1 MAQNDKRYEPVAT
14 TLPPLLPA
22 ITREEATRAAKKLY
36 RHFGGTEHGSVDM
49 LTRARWRRHYR
60 SKRGALP
67 SWVSKHAT
75 AHDNNRKG
83 WGALIHDVS
92 HDIHDQRTPR
102 LRPHDG
108 AHAKLEAE
116 VAAYVV
122 AQGWLAGTLKPSPK
136 AKPTPHERRV
146 AKLANLDK
154 RIKKWTTR
162 QKRATTALRKLSRQR
177 RALEIKVAEG
187 TL

>member
-1 MAQNDKRYEPVAT
+1 MAHDDKRYVPVAM
-14 TLPPLLPA
+14 TLPMLLPA
-22 ITREEATRAAKKLY
+22 ITREEATRAARKLY

-49 LTRARWRRHYR
+49 IRRARWRSHYR
-60 SKRGALP
+60 SARGALP
-67 SWVSKHAT
+67 SWTSKVPT
-75 AHDNNRKG
+75 SNTNNGKG

-116 VAAYVV
+116 LAAYVV
-122 AQGWLAGTLKPSPK
+122 AKGWLAGTLKPSPK
-136 AKPTPHERRV
+136 AAPTPHEKRV
-146 AKLANLDK
+146 ARLANIDK

-162 QKRATTALRKLSRQR
+162 QKRATTALRKLTRQR

>member
-1 MAQNDKRYEPVAT
+1 MARDDTRYDPIAQ
-14 TLPPLLPA
+14 TLPHILPP
-22 ITREEATRAAKKLY
+22 ITRQEATRAATKLY
-36 RHFGGTEHGSVDM
+36 KHFGGIEHGSADM
-49 LTRARWRRHYR
+49 IYRARWRSHYR

-67 SWVSKHAT
+67 SWVSKTPTSPA
-75 AHDNNRKG
+75 NNGKG

-116 VAAYVV
+116 LAAYVV
-122 AQGWLAGTLKPSPK
+122 AKGWLDGTLKPKVKP
-136 AKPTPHERRV
+136 KPTLQERRV
-146 AKLANLDK
+146 ATLAKLDK
-154 RIKKWTTR
+154 RIKKWKTR
-162 QKRATTALRKLSRQR
+162 QKRTQTALRKLGRQH

-187 TL
+187 SL

>member
-1 MAQNDKRYEPVAT
+1 MAHDDKRYVPVAT
-14 TLPPLLPA
+14 TLPHILPA
-22 ITREEATRAAKKLY
+22 ITRQEATRAAVKLY
-36 RHFGGTEHGSVDM
+36 RHFGGIEHGSADM
-49 LTRARWRRHYR
+49 VRRARWAFPYR
-60 SKRGALP
+60 CDRGALP
-67 SWVSKHAT
+67 SWTSKTPT
-75 AHDNNRKG
+75 ASTNHDKG
-83 WGALIHDVS
+83 WGALIHEIS
-92 HDIHDQRTPR
+92 HDIHGQRCPR

-122 AQGWLAGTLKPSPK
+122 AKGWLAGTLKPTPK
-136 AKPTPHERRV
+136 AKPTPHAKRV
-146 AKLANLDK
+146 ARLANIDK

-187 TL
+187 SL